1 MTVKASVNCE
11 NPTTLLDGSPI
22 DIIVLAYSGTARGSS
37 VSFSCSPG
45 LVLTGP
51 RSSTYMGN
59 GDSEPDPRKAVCK
72 GEGIQRS

>member
-1 MTVKASVNCE
+1 MTVKASVNYE
-11 NPTTLLDGSPI
+11 NPTTLLNDSPI
-22 DIIVLAYSGTARGSS
+22 IILAYNGTARGSS